1 MASQKSIP
9 GPRDPRLEIWR
20 SFLVAHAQ
28 IRRQLE
34 RELQAEQSLGLGE
47 YEVLLILA
55 RATDRQL
62 RMSEL
67 ADHLVLSRSG
77 VTRLVDRLEADAL
90 VERTSCETDRRGSW
104 ATLTDAGQARL
115 RRAAP
120 THLRGIGEHFLD
132 RIPPAELDALQRTL
146 DRVLAEPSLPGRSS
160 LPAAPPPPPRAGS

>member
-1 MASQKSIP
+1 MSTAKTIP
-9 GPRDPRLEIWR
+9 GPRDPRLETWR

-47 YEVLLILA
+47 YEVLLLLA
-55 RATDRQL
+55 RAEDRQL

-67 ADHLVLSRSG
+67 ADRLVLSRSG

-90 VERTSCETDRRGSW
+90 VERESCDTDRRGSW
-104 ATLTDAGQARL
+104 ATLTDAGHLRL

-120 THLRGIGEHFLD
+120 THLRGVGEHFLD
-132 RIPPAELDALQRTL
+132 RIPPDELETLQRTL
-146 DRVLAEPSLPGRSS
+146 DRVLDEA
-160 LPAAPPPPPRAGS
+160 

>member
-1 MASQKSIP
+1 MSTSNTIP
-9 GPRDPRLEIWR
+9 GPRDPRLETWR

-47 YEVLLILA
+47 YEVLLLLA
-55 RATDRQL
+55 RADDRQL

-67 ADHLVLSRSG
+67 ADRLGLSRSG
-77 VTRLVDRLEADAL
+77 VTRLVDRLEAADL
-90 VERTSCETDRRGSW
+90 VKRASCDTDRRGWW
-104 ATLTDAGQARL
+104 ATLTDAGYERL

-120 THLRGIGEHFLD
+120 IHLRGVGEHFLD

-146 DRVLAEPSLPGRSS
+146 DRVIDEA
-160 LPAAPPPPPRAGS
+160 